1 MTMRFK
7 DRAHAAAELS
17 SQLKSVT
24 NNIWTEDRIR
34 TPKEKDK
41 VTIMAIP
48 RGGVV
53 TADVVA
59 YNLKRKLDIVIS
71 TKIGAPF
78 NSEIDIGAVAHDGS
92 FFPNRKIIN
101 SLKVPQKYIDEQ
113 ISLELK
119 KIVTRLL
126 KLRGSNQYQIDD
138 KIIVLVDDGVCTGVT
153 MSMAATWVRSQNI
166 EKLIIAVPVAPRVA
180 LEKLKEI
187 ADIVVVLHASRECE
201 PVGEFYQYF
210 PEVSDQEV
218 LEIMQK
224 YRVING
230 KTS

>member
-1 MTMRFK
+1 MTIRFK

-17 SQLKSVT
+17 LQLKSVPINT
-24 NNIWTEDRIR
+24 RAGNKTT
-34 TPKEKDK
+34 TPKEKNN
-41 VTIMAIP
+41 VIIMAIP

-59 YNLKRKLDIVIS
+59 YNLKRKLDIVIP

-78 NSEIDIGAVAHDGS
+78 NSEIDIGAVVHDGS
-92 FFPNRKIIN
+92 FFPNRRIIN
-101 SLKVPQKYIDEQ
+101 SMKVSKKYIDEQ
-113 ISLELK
+113 ISLEIK

-166 EKLIIAVPVAPRVA
+166 KKLIIATPVAPRIA
-180 LEKLKEI
+180 LEKLKDL
-187 ADIVVVLHASRECE
+187 ADMVVVLYASRECE

-218 LEIMQK
+218 FEIMQK
-224 YRVING
+224 YRNN
-230 KTS
+230 